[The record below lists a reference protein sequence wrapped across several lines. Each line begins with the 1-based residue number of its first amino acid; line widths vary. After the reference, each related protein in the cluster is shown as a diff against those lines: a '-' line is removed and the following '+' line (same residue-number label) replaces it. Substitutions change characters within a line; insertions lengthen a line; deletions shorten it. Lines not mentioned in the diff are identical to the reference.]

1 MTGSGEL
8 LLPSVGWRRIGII
21 SHMAYW
27 ILVRYDK
34 THFGVKMYSVIC
46 LNREKE
52 QLQFHRVTAH
62 WRLTSQPCEVSGPRL
77 SLQRHSVSHWDCR
90 PAGFSGFK
98 ENGMAQSRRPWTC
111 KCSSF
116 GSPQNSWYFSKP
128 LPPSVKWQ
136 AYEFFFQ
143 RPTEE
148 NTLLTS
154 VYGNAAACLAM
165 KPQGPCVRLVPRT
178 CLPPL
183 LFQSPEVGPA
193 CFLFLSANIHSSTWV
208 LAPFTSVCISQNP
221 RGAGHRPLKFS
232 PTLWVPN

>member
-148 NTLLTS
+148 NTFAYLSVWECSRLLSHEAPGAMCQAGAKDLSTTS
-154 VYGNAAACLAM
+154 SLPVPRSWACLLPFPVCQHSLFHM
-165 KPQGPCVRLVPRT
+165 GSCSLHL
-178 CLPPL
+178 CLHL
-183 LFQSPEVGPA
+183 PE
-193 CFLFLSANIHSSTWV
+193 S
-208 LAPFTSVCISQNP
+208 
-221 RGAGHRPLKFS
+221 
-232 PTLWVPN
+232 